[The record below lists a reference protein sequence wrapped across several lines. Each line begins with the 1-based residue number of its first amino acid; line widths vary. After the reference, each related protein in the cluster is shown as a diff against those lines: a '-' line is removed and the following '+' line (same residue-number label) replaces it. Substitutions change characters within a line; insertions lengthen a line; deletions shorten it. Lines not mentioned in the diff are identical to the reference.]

1 MKILPLRLLPI
12 LVALLVVSGCA
23 GDEQSGAPVLGISQS
38 CERSCNTEY
47 DTCIGRFGGI
57 SSPGLGGH
65 GDSGTA
71 SLGPNNLCPD
81 QLKSCFKRCTP

>member
-1 MKILPLRLLPI
+1 MKILPRRLLPV
-12 LVALLVVSGCA
+12 LVAFLALSGCA
-23 GDEQSGAPVLGISQS
+23 GDEPSGTPALGISQS

-47 DTCIGRFGGI
+47 DTCMSRFGGI

-65 GDSGTA
+65 GDGGPA
-71 SLGPNNLCPD
+71 LLGPNNLCPD